1 MLRPSRVRREVCSGH
16 RLRLRD
22 VQHYSL
28 LLSIIKSRWRAL
40 THDVRQ
46 FSRVLSVPRCPVFTT
61 LRTGHFDMGSKTDDA
76 GRRDESKRTAIFRT
90 SSVRN
95 RFTACPLYCARR
107 DIPSAR
113 NVYAYCSRRQQNI
126 QNTVSA
132 HGRDARI
139 ISRQSRN
146 TSSASAGIETV
157 RPYIAAN
164 DEAYGT
170 REKTKRPVCSVRFR
184 KTCPK
189 SGTTRLI
196 GKR

>member
-1 MLRPSRVRREVCSGH
+1 MEVFSFELVVRFPEIAQASS
-16 RLRLRD
+16 
-22 VQHYSL
+22 SL
-28 LLSIIKSRWRAL
+28 LGCCNHHHHSTRSRQAEDKSRGA
-40 THDVRQ
+40 V
-46 FSRVLSVPRCPVFTT
+46 VCLSYYFVYTSSLYRIYFVFEPG
-61 LRTGHFDMGSKTDDA
+61 LPLHIA
-76 GRRDESKRTAIFRT
+76 GRDANPYLYRIR
-90 SSVRN
+90 V
-95 RFTACPLYCARR
+95 YCARR

-113 NVYAYCSRRQQNI
+113 NVYAYCRRRQQNF

-132 HGRDARI
+132 LGRDARI

-146 TSSASAGIETV
+146 TSSASEGIETV
-157 RPYIAAN
+157 RPYIAAD

-170 REKTKRPVCSVRFR
+170 REKAKRPVCSVRFR

>member
-1 MLRPSRVRREVCSGH
+1 MCNFCLRVRSHSTHSGASSHCLQESKGRCAPGTNASSRGTARYSTRSQQH
-16 RLRLRD
+16 RINRG
-22 VQHYSL
+22 VPS
-28 LLSIIKSRWRAL
+28 SIYPITS
-40 THDVRQ
+40 
-46 FSRVLSVPRCPVFTT
+46 FSFPVYIGYVSF
-61 LRTGHFDMGSKTDDA
+61 LNQDFPLHIA
-76 GRRDESKRTAIFRT
+76 RRDANPTCTVYVYTARD
-90 SSVRN
+90 
-95 RFTACPLYCARR
+95 

-113 NVYAYCSRRQQNI
+113 NVYAYCRRRQQNF

-132 HGRDARI
+132 LGRDARI

-146 TSSASAGIETV
+146 NTSSASEGIETV
-157 RPYIAAN
+157 RPYIAAD

-170 REKTKRPVCSVRFR
+170 REKAKRPVCSVRFR